1 MRWSLDSGA
10 AIATTGGCAEAR
22 KKMGNHFS
30 ERAVSFYVHRFF
42 FLALRKWRLRFFLCA
57 CVLLAAGCAHHH
69 DASTDDSGDHPTG
82 RHRHGNTENIR
93 PSSPELGGF

>member
-1 MRWSLDSGA
+1 MPWILDGDVT
-10 AIATTGGCAEAR
+10 IATTGGSVEAG
-22 KKMGNHFS
+22 KKISNRFS
-30 ERAVSFYVHRFF
+30 DRTVSFYVHRFF
-42 FLALRKWRLRFFLCA
+42 FLALRKWRLRFLLCA

-69 DASTDDSGDHPTG
+69 DASIDDSGDHSTG

>member
-1 MRWSLDSGA
+1 MA
-10 AIATTGGCAEAR
+10 MTGRSAEAR
-22 KKMGNHFS
+22 KKIGNRFT
-30 ERAVSFYVHRFF
+30 ERAVSFYVRRLF
-42 FLALRKWRLRFFLCA
+42 FLALRKWRLRFFLFA

-82 RHRHGNTENIR
+82 QHRRGNTENIR